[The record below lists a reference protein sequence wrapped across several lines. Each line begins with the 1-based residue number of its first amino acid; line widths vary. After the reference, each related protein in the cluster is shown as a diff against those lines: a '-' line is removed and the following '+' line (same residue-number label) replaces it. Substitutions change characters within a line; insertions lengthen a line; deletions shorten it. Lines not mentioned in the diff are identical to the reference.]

1 MLTNSNIFLKDHINE
16 IITIIKIKKATLL
29 FDNKKLLNLFNLKGD
44 VFGVPFIFDFNSKN
58 NSVINQK
65 IDFKVESLKLNIFNE
80 SIFKNDSVITGIN
93 IISFFN
99 SKIITKY
106 NLKKKIITF
115 TSEDS
120 RLNNLKIDYKGKMS
134 INPFDLNMNIDLG
147 NHKIYKLFNVH
158 PILKAFIESKLLFND
173 NLSLNILM
181 HAKTSLKDQIF
192 HNAKINFSIINGK
205 INLDSTVFTNDDIGL
220 IELRNSDLFLKNGE
234 LILNTDIL
242 VSIKDS
248 KYLFSFLNTSK
259 KSRKNIKNVLIN
271 LSYNFLS
278 NQIKFNKIKVDDNEV
293 KDSFLNIVDNFE
305 DNNLNNLIKTRRLL
319 NKLFNIYEG

>member
-1 MLTNSNIFLKDHINE
+1 
-16 IITIIKIKKATLL
+16 
-29 FDNKKLLNLFNLKGD
+29 
-44 VFGVPFIFDFNSKN
+44 
-58 NSVINQK
+58 
-65 IDFKVESLKLNIFNE
+65 
-80 SIFKNDSVITGIN
+80 
-93 IISFFN
+93 
-99 SKIITKY
+99 
-106 NLKKKIITF
+106 
-115 TSEDS
+115 
-120 RLNNLKIDYKGKMS
+120 MS